1 MGRQNKIGWLG
12 QIGIGLTLMALL
24 AGCGADAT
32 ATVDPGVSTPEP
44 GPVASATPTSAPT
57 ATPVGEKNVAQQYS
71 APPEMTIDTS
81 HTFKAI
87 FKTVRGDITIDLFAD
102 KAPITVNNFVF
113 LAREGYYDGTVFH
126 RVIPNF
132 MVQGGDPT
140 GTGSGGPGYRFA
152 DEFDPTLKHTKPGIL
167 SMANAGPGT
176 NGSQFFIT
184 HVPTPHLDGKHSV
197 FGEVSEGLDVLMSI
211 AVRDPSDSSFPGDAL
226 NTIEIVESE

>member
-12 QIGIGLTLMALL
+12 RVGIGLMIVGLL
-24 AGCGADAT
+24 SACGGSSTVVKVAPST
-32 ATVDPGVSTPEP
+32 STPVQGRIATV
-44 GPVASATPTSAPT
+44 TPTLT
-57 ATPVGEKNVAQQYS
+57 TRLGETKMAKQYS
-71 APPEMTIDTS
+71 MPPDMTIDTS
-81 HTFKAI
+81 HSYKAV
-87 FKTVRGDITIDLFAD
+87 FKTVRGDITVDLFAD

-113 LAREGYYDGTVFH
+113 LAREGYYDDTVFH
-126 RVIPNF
+126 RVIPDF

-152 DEFDPTLKHTKPGIL
+152 DEFDPSLKHSKPGIL

-184 HVPTPHLDGKHSV
+184 HVPTPHLDGRHSV
-197 FGEVSEGLDVLMSI
+197 FGEVSEGLDILMSI
-211 AVRDPSDSSFPGDAL
+211 AVRDPSDRSSPGDAL